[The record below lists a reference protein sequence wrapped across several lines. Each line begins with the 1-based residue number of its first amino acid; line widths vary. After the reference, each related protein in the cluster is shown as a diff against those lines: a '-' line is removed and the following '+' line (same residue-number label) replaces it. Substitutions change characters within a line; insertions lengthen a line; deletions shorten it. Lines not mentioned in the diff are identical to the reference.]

1 MQKHFIS
8 VVIITVFASVAIRL
22 WIENAAV
29 TARKVGLPA

>member
-1 MQKHFIS
+1 MQKHFLTL
-8 VVIITVFASVAIRL
+8 VVITVFASVAIRL